1 MRRAAACALILFA
14 AGCSGTSTTASPP
27 TTTVTAAVDVPTS
40 ASASAASAP
49 AAPAAPAA
57 AAGNPVNG
65 ADFCGLLQKHLVE
78 ITSAASPAHAL
89 EAFSGVMAELVRTH
103 PSERPR
109 ALPDIDAAAIATCPA
124 ARDTAL
130 KALATDSF
138 HKALGGS

>member
-1 MRRAAACALILFA
+1 MRRYAACALILFA
-14 AGCSGTSTTASPP
+14 AGCSGTTTTASPP
-27 TTTVTAAVDVPTS
+27 TLSVTAAVDVPTS
-40 ASASAASAP
+40 ASASAAT
-49 AAPAAPAA
+49 APAA
-57 AAGNPVNG
+57 AAGNPVKG
-65 ADFCGLLQKHLVE
+65 ADFCGLLQKHLAE

>member
-49 AAPAAPAA
+49 AAPAA

-65 ADFCGLLQKHLVE
+65 ADFCGLLQKHLAE